1 MPKLTIQKL
10 CNCYYSCL
18 NKLFKFNLV
27 NKDLDEIN
35 TYLKNYN
42 LFAIQYRILYRICLF
57 SYKVI
62 KSPKSPPNL
71 KNQLKSN
78 SERGIGYNLRNRD
91 NFSQPKTN
99 NRYGDYTFNY
109 IFSKFLNK
117 FPLHTFENVN
127 TLKKHILANLKN
139 NYVNFSGLFP
149 HFDLYCKIYT

>member
-1 MPKLTIQKL
+1 MPKVTIQNL
-10 CNCYYSCL
+10 CNWYYSCL

-27 NKDLDEIN
+27 NKDLNEIN

-42 LFAIQYRILYRICLF
+42 LFANQYRILYRICLF

-91 NFSQPKTN
+91 IFSQPKTN
-99 NRYGDYTFNY
+99 NRYGYYTLNY

-117 FPLHTFENVN
+117 LPLHTFENVN

-149 HFDLYCKIYT
+149 HFHLYCKIYT